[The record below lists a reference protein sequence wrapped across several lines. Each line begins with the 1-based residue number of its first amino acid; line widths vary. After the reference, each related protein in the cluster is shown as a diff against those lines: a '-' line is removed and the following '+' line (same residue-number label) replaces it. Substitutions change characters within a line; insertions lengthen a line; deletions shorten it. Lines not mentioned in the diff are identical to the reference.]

1 MIKSQLFGANSY
13 FKTLEKVCRTNA
25 KNLSSISDKF
35 YNVMFLSLFLK
46 VSDLMLQK

>member
-1 MIKSQLFGANSY
+1 MIKSQLFGDNSY